1 MQPEKLPKDCEM
13 IRQLNHYALIRAV
26 VGWVLAAC
34 VIVGALVLSGC
45 AALQSTQGNLEK
57 AAETVVAPEEFEI
70 HYKRDG
76 NTTHYLKKACSG
88 EYCKNPPNSDGPGQ

>member
-1 MQPEKLPKDCEM
+1 MYNNTLPRNCEM
-13 IRQLNHYALIRAV
+13 IRKLNRYNLIKGI

-34 VIVGALVLSGC
+34 VIAGALFMSGC

-76 NTTHYLKKACSG
+76 NTTHYLKRACSG
-88 EYCKNPPNSDGPGQ
+88 EYCDNSPDKEGE